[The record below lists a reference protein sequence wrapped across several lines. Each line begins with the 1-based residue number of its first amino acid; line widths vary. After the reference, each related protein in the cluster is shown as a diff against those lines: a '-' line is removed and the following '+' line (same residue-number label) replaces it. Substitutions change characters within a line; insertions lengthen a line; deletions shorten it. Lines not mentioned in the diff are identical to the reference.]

1 MRKISELWSVGWSF
15 SFFMVTNRSVVL
27 YYSKVKGVAL
37 RDALLGYN
45 NNYLR
50 LENDADLSPVEGL
63 FRPST
68 VNENRHLYG
77 SGDLGEVYAISLA
90 QTLGAYSLV
99 TDDTKQGGPYM
110 SLLQFDDD
118 IMPFTFA
125 DVLILRYLIGTV
137 DENQT
142 LSDFNAINTCSDL
155 NWSFKSHIIKFIN
168 RFFKDPYRDEDRLWM
183 KELASHHR
191 IDVKLKMNLLS
202 KIL

>member
-68 VNENRHLYG
+68 SLFLTREWK
-77 SGDLGEVYAISLA
+77 SISCTSSK
-90 QTLGAYSLV
+90 Q
-99 TDDTKQGGPYM
+99 DTG
-110 SLLQFDDD
+110 
-118 IMPFTFA
+118 
-125 DVLILRYLIGTV
+125 
-137 DENQT
+137 
-142 LSDFNAINTCSDL
+142 
-155 NWSFKSHIIKFIN
+155 
-168 RFFKDPYRDEDRLWM
+168 
-183 KELASHHR
+183 
-191 IDVKLKMNLLS
+191 
-202 KIL
+202 